1 MEFETCRE
9 AGMLARG
16 ECRKCRQ
23 AAWERNLVIEN
34 VHNRQD
40 VTIEDAYVEG
50 QNR

>member
-9 AGMLARG
+9 AGTLARG
-16 ECRKCRQ
+16 ECCKCRQ
-23 AAWERNLVIEN
+23 AAWGLNFVIEN

-40 VTIEDAYVEG
+40 VAIEDAHVEG